1 MGHYFFNT
9 SDGDEL
15 LGDEEGL
22 DLDSTAAVR
31 MAHPALFELASEGVP
46 YSGPSKTH
54 SVTVRDNER
63 HVVYGARLIFSGT
76 EF

>member
-1 MGHYFFNT
+1 MGHYFFDT

-15 LGDEEGL
+15 LVDEEGL

-31 MAHPALFELASEGVP
+31 MAHRALFELASEGVS
-46 YSGPSKTH
+46 YSGPPKTY
-54 SVTVRDNER
+54 SVTVRDNDQ
-63 HVVYGARLIFSGT
+63 HVIYEANLVFSGT